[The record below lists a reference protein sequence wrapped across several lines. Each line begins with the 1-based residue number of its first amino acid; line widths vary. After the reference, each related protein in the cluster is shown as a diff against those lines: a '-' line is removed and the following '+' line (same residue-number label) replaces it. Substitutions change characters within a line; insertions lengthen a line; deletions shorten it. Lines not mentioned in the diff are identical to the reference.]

1 MLIIVH
7 IQLQIARIRYDTT
20 GVLRDAVWNMFTNLE
35 NLLGSQTQPVNLS
48 LEAHYTDRSPGGSS
62 LGIDF
67 VWNGARTEEC
77 IAWHEMA
84 SNLGPLRPD
93 VSGSDFALETTTMHA
108 FVTERTSNLPLV
120 VYGKTHS
127 PSITRY
133 SPQMADI
140 LADMAATMPKTCV
153 GGFATHTLRGDSPS
167 CAAGHPDSVS
177 PYRKPLK
184 VVEILGFGVDED
196 AAPECIEWA
205 RVSHDRINKSDV
217 LLPESYLALTASD
230 TMDLGA
236 IYGSNLQELE
246 ELKREYDPDNVFK
259 HSLPKLL

>member
-1 MLIIVH
+1 M
-7 IQLQIARIRYDTT
+7 IRL
-20 GVLRDAVWNMFTNLE
+20 VFR
-35 NLLGSQTQPVNLS
+35 TQPVNLS
-48 LEAHYTDRSPGGSS
+48 LEPYYTDRGPGRPS
-62 LGIDF
+62 LGFDF

-77 IAWHEMA
+77 IAWHEVVK
-84 SNLGPLRPD
+84 NLGPLRPA
-93 VSGSDFALETTTMHA
+93 VPNTDFALEKTTMHA
-108 FVTERTSNLPLV
+108 FVAKKTSNLPLV
-120 VYGKTHS
+120 AYGKTHS

-133 SPQMADI
+133 SPQMAATF
-140 LADMAATMPKTCV
+140 ADMAATMPKTCV
-153 GGFATHTLRGDSPS
+153 GGFATHTLRMESPS
-167 CAAGHPDSVS
+167 CSADHPDSVS

-217 LLPESYLALTASD
+217 LLPESYLALTASE

-236 IYGSNLQELE
+236 IYGSNLQELKK
-246 ELKREYDPDNVFK
+246 LKREYDPDNVFK